1 MNPKFSIDYSIIRVM
16 VDEHN
21 TAVTIQ
27 DDFTGEIFTGWAA
40 CNPKDEFNLSLGVAI
55 AEKRA
60 IRKMV
65 DASLDDDITNLSC

>member
-1 MNPKFSIDYSIIRVM
+1 MTPKFSIDYSIIRVM

-27 DDFTGEIFTGWAA
+27 DNATGEIFTGWAA
-40 CNPKDEFNLSLGVAI
+40 CAPDDEFDLSLGTAL

-65 DASLDDDITNLSC
+65 DTSLDDDIEALSC

>member
-1 MNPKFSIDYSIIRVM
+1 MNPKFSIDYSIIKV
-16 VDEHN
+16 ETHSN
-21 TAVTIQ
+21 ITAVTIQ

-40 CNPKDEFNLSLGVAI
+40 CNPKDEFDLSLGVAI

-65 DASLDDDITNLSC
+65 DASLDDDIANLSC

>member
-1 MNPKFSIDYSIIRVM
+1 MNPKFSIDYSIIKV
-16 VDEHN
+16 ETYN
-21 TAVTIQ
+21 NITAVTIQ

-40 CNPKDEFNLSLGVAI
+40 CAPDDEFDLSLGVAI

-65 DASLDDDITNLSC
+65 DTSIDDDICNLSC